1 MVQENLQLRVGAVGL
16 AESIRREAARAE
28 AQLASKP
35 IKMNLD
41 TKGFRQP
48 LGRITHDVSEFNKS
62 MDASVARVL
71 AFGAAMGVINSV
83 SNALKAMASNAI
95 KVEKAL
101 KDVNVI
107 LNLNNSQLATF
118 GDQLFDVARKTSQS
132 FDTVSE
138 AAVEFARQGLGA
150 EETLKRINDAMVLS
164 RLSGLKAAESVS
176 SLTAAVNSY
185 AKVGISTTQVINR
198 LANVDAAFAV
208 SSADLANAIQRAGAS
223 AQGAKVEFNELLAVV
238 TSVQQQTARGG
249 AVIGNAFK
257 SIFTRL
263 QRSGVRDTL
272 EELGVATEN
281 TNGSL
286 RSGIDVLRD
295 YAKIYGNLTDQQ
307 KAYTDSQ
314 IAGLFQINNL
324 KALLSDLTSEYSI
337 YDKALRT
344 ADSSTNQAIQRNE
357 ELNKTLS
364 SLLLRTGAS
373 IEELAAKLGEIGASE
388 GITRLV
394 NMVKSAA
401 DLFNNL
407 LGDGE
412 GEGSDFAKNLV
423 RGIGSFLTGPG
434 LVIIGAALAKIFGQV
449 TKFGVSAF
457 KEILGL
463 NVETKRQEA
472 LQKAIGVTLAKNEQ
486 LYGQIMGLAG
496 NTAAQEQL
504 LLNYIKQETKERL
517 AQEQIMKRIASSTA
531 FTGIGAGPQGF
542 VPAGKRGARKA
553 GRATLGMSSGF
564 VPNFRKNPAQSA
576 EYMGMLA
583 GGYSKKALRNPKIK
597 KTKIHDG
604 KGKSFFAQT
613 NGHENIKTFTNLSG
627 KKATM
632 VVPEKQS
639 TAYKNFTKTLKGK
652 IASGGFVPNFAKAL
666 PSGFMAP
673 GQGGTVPGGGKD
685 TVSKKI
691 IDATKL
697 VTMLVPDASGT
708 HVSQGG
714 VTMPEGHIQR
724 VRFMQVGPMRRKEG
738 TRGTT
743 KQNLD
748 KISKNKIIEGS
759 RNFARFLDT
768 DIPKGQIVPP
778 NRSEWA
784 TTAGRIF
791 EAGLRAVLK
800 SPSFGSETATFDFLG
815 GDRSKGGVFDWNT
828 PLADAKTSSSSK
840 NRASMAAKTIQFLG
854 GGQKAFDKE
863 YKKEDPKAIGKI
875 KKGVKNALGD
885 VRLIDETQ
893 TRSMLENNAVK
904 KEFLGKRGRGT
915 SRFNWKADGYI
926 PSFSEIFG
934 GMSNMYID
942 HMGSGSGIQS
952 FSSPMARMVSETGS
966 KQGKNLWRALEAL
979 GVSSVS
985 KKYSLNSFGQEGF
998 NKFLKSDS
1006 TAKRLSKALNV
1017 KPDKLGGHKGD
1028 FYELY
1033 RAKDRFGP
1041 DWKSGLTNADL
1052 PFDMKNPSGATGIGE
1067 AKAFDVLKGKSA
1079 AGQQANILT
1088 KSLFSDSDRGLFKG
1102 ISEKLIISPADSA
1115 MMKIPDALASEM
1127 KAAGYNANG
1136 GQVSRADLKK
1146 FAKASMLGW
1155 RKTYNERKFQRTIL
1169 SNSTM
1174 FKGKQKIPATVP
1186 FSGRNFRGRLST
1198 RRGLRN
1204 MGASAGYV
1212 PSFSPLTWGKIK
1224 GTGGTGRQLTMNETL
1239 SSFRYTKEKN
1249 KVAEIDFVSSMRKGD
1264 ASKLFDEVM
1273 KKEGA
1278 IKSGTIT
1285 PQRVWK
1291 LGSKTNFEDLMH
1303 SFPQLQYRLKSG
1315 METTGRF
1322 VLPDGSTF
1330 RFQSLKDLK
1339 QRVNSDYKRE
1349 EFRRFIEGQGP
1360 VGLGRMGVQDLTTT
1374 LSKQRKGDAF
1384 YRNYANGY
1392 LGKGVREAIKRE
1404 QAVSGQKAVVER
1416 SKFLGGGIGVYNKGQ
1431 QRKYGSLDRTIQR
1444 DHLGQGQLRSTLG
1457 KTGSGK
1463 EKYVSGGFAPNF
1475 AGYKKKGKKFSPS
1488 FARPARKFKRFK
1500 KDKFLKDIGKRQ
1512 ESNKRMNEQA
1522 YVWAADKSQKAQKL
1536 QERFHLDKIDD
1547 IFQGFFAGGYMPD
1560 DFYPNFARKKKPV
1573 DKLNLSELKKE
1584 LRRIQRER
1592 PNDLQAQQRIQD
1604 KIDVKQGNVQKNIK
1618 EREDAKKK
1626 RAQKNQK
1633 FDTRYGRVK
1642 NVGSPSAPVDPD
1654 VKAERKENSLQ
1665 KRSRRQLRRQR
1676 RRIMLKLARA
1686 TKTVKGTVGTVAKMG
1701 AYGVKTTADA
1711 LLFKGPGMLTGKAR
1725 EKASALKGRM
1735 NAAVTRGVEGVKEH
1749 SRRRAEEKRAK
1760 KEAKEAKRQQQRL
1773 EKQIQKQARIEAARQ
1788 RKAEKAAEKQSKA
1801 VEREKRKAEKR
1812 QARAQRRAAFVKKMT
1827 KPFKEWKAQ
1836 AIENKKVKADR
1847 AAARKAQKIEQRRI
1861 ETEEKRALE
1870 RAKLEKK
1877 ERKRR
1882 DRIAGKTRR
1891 QEKRAQAKAQRLEEK
1906 LEKERIKAEEK
1917 AAKKEA
1923 ADRKKAEKAREKAEK
1938 RAANLTK
1945 RQRNK
1950 ELKRI
1955 RSEQRARKFKETKER
1970 FNAGLRRGAGATGS
1984 AIGGAASAAGRAGVA
1999 AGRAGMGVV
2008 SAGAQ
2013 RSAQLAATG
2022 LGILNKTVANVKQK
2036 AKQLK
2041 EERRIKKIE
2050 AKIRAEKQAQLN
2062 AAKAETKAAET
2073 KSQKVQESN
2082 KKIDKQEKQEV
2093 KREAKKTP
2101 KAERV
2106 KFRSTALGAAVTK
2119 MAKGIISP
2127 IVSAPERA
2135 PTGRGAFGRD
2145 TKGGKILKRGSMFGP
2160 AQQGQDRVAGKK
2172 PKEKLPAKTPE
2183 EVGRQ
2188 RKPSGTDKKGRGGL
2202 VDKVDRSASMM
2213 GWAFGL
2219 QMAASMA
2226 QPYVS
2231 DFREKQI
2238 EGTSDAGMAGAA
2250 EGAVNSLQYA
2260 PFLLMIPKFGLAL
2273 AALTVTASTLMGA
2286 LDGLVESASE
2296 ASERFK
2302 KEAGERQKRDQR
2314 ESENRQG
2321 LGQAVAELRSRER
2334 GTDVESIRTAR
2345 DAVRKRLSG
2354 VTDSEQRRIL
2364 EKMIK
2369 QGASTR
2375 DIATEL
2381 ERQELSGSDVR
2392 GADNALSFINK
2403 DSYDNKYG
2411 LESMEERDRIFED
2424 SANSFASIIGK
2435 LDSDKLK
2442 VFQDSLGEAGKG
2454 GEILTKTFEKMRDA
2468 QIGGNKS
2475 QADLMRQQFENYT
2488 LSADDIAKAR
2498 KSLDSL
2504 GILSTDQG
2512 RQVVEEA
2519 ETGGSQEA
2527 LKKVLV
2533 ALQAGNQR
2541 VISGDFE
2548 KSAEAVAGL
2557 NRSFEQFSSQLKF
2570 SEQIFKQYNSML
2582 NKAVNHQN
2590 SMYQKIGT
2598 AAIDLGL
2605 KYGKGANSISESVKM
2620 FNIDFAQRSGSIGEY
2635 EAIEKSFAARR
2646 ESMNRNFNLDSMS
2659 NEALYDV
2666 SVDAITA
2673 GAEAR
2678 RDSLFREYNQASR
2691 RTAVDQIFGS
2701 ENKNTELQAVLKRSI
2716 KDGEVDPSNVTNAIG
2731 RLTSQRSSIDYAS
2744 SFNDRKV
2751 AQKNLAEARQQR
2763 KDLIQNR
2770 KDQETE
2776 LALQQSMFGR
2786 RPQGPGTKYFRTR
2799 GDLSDYPD
2807 ETPRPLIYSQQSDPI
2822 LEKAIERG
2830 DIVSDRDSVTIDG
2843 QTYDSRA
2850 IQGIYNEADRIARS
2864 GTAINIRD
2872 FIRGP
2877 MDSVGPTVENNLP
2890 PNFFRT
2896 GEGSGRGFFGP
2907 MRGSFVP
2914 QPIEDATADGRG
2926 GEVRPASLSDRNK
2939 EYGTAKI
2946 SRLGD
2951 VQPSSDFTDKNVIRD
2966 FLGALRVVEA
2976 EEVNAPAREAQ
2987 ARIPGIQEQIES
2999 TNDLIEVTQDSIRQQ
3014 QADMPDEG
3022 GVKISN
3028 IDQFANAV
3036 EARAST
3042 LAGLTADGGPEDLA
3056 VALENGQVT
3065 TAAQL
3070 KSINEDL
3077 NRSVQSSDL
3086 ERRKQTAQL
3095 EIQRQISEEQLRV
3108 EEEQTKKLAAL
3119 DKLNFLAKGI
3129 SSTQEIREVQAQAE
3143 IITAS
3148 GGGRNPQQGRVLA
3161 ADARRKIASKVG
3173 MPELFTQEDRIELAQ
3188 FNVQNMAGAL
3198 RRGGQVGMS
3207 NDLLD
3212 DWEQTKQLILDGDI
3226 ESPFTSETEKLDKT
3240 IKELIKTLR
3249 GNFLASLEQEVTL
3262 AVPDEMMNAME
3273 RVEYELQNVANEA
3286 FNFKNDLINISSILA
3301 NVGRARVE
3309 SEGMKPLVEVA
3320 SEYRK
3325 SMEKSDQEIK
3335 TLEEKK
3341 EKETDPIKK
3350 AEIQQDIDKLLI
3362 SRNAEREKFQERA
3375 SGVSSQFLNK
3385 YGNPDPLSIV
3395 DSTQITPDPIP
3406 VGDSDAARRM
3416 VSGFPGM
3423 DGKVMSAEAQEKLRA
3438 AMTDVSRTQ
3447 PRGSYDEN
3455 QFQFLNTLNNAAR
3468 EGLNSQQTMA
3478 KISRLRFTQ
3487 FGQTERAAPQS
3498 FDLLGRNRRATGF
3511 NSGLGYTSPGSSLLD
3526 LGSRKSL
3533 FDNSALAP
3541 SPLIDNLKLPDGLQ
3555 VVNGKVASTK
3565 TPSAPAP
3572 LNSMPLTLWNAD
3584 ATSTPSDPI
3593 QQSVNKVVPPASS
3606 FPASPR
3612 QDFLGSDSGFPA
3624 PPSNDVEVGLRQKYL
3639 GLSDSELQE
3648 LDSTR
3653 NPANNSRLH
3662 DSLFPNRPVSVEPA
3676 LPPAVPNP
3684 FEPGGIYQP
3693 KPVSPPANAAPTD
3706 DNSTADLSQALQ
3718 QSAETTRLLTE
3729 ALQNKKSE
3737 VDHEFNGEVQVNFP
3751 NLLAES
3757 QKIDQALQVLARGL
3771 KSELLLAV
3779 EEKIKE
3785 NNQNLGFS

>member
-373 IEELAAKLGEIGASE
+373 IEELAAKLGELGASE

-407 LGDGE
+407 LGNGE
-412 GEGSDFAKNLV
+412 GEGNDFAKNLV

-613 NGHENIKTFTNLSG
+613 NGHENIKTFKNLSG

-666 PSGFMAP
+666 PSGFMTP

-691 IDATKL
+691 VDATKL

-724 VRFMQVGPMRRKEG
+724 VRFMQVGPKKKPSGE
-738 TRGTT
+738 T
-743 KQNLD
+743 QSNLD
-748 KISKNKIIEGS
+748 KIARGKIIEGS
-759 RNFARFLDT
+759 RNFSNFLDRN
-768 DIPKGQIVPP
+768 IPKGPITPP

-791 EAGLRAVLK
+791 EAGIRSVLR

-885 VRLIDETQ
+885 VRLIDEAQ
-893 TRSMLENNAVK
+893 ARNMLENNAVK
-904 KEFLGKRGRGT
+904 QQFLGKRGRAT
-915 SRFNWKADGYI
+915 PRFNWKADGYI

-942 HMGSGSGIQS
+942 HMGSGSGVQS

-998 NKFLKSDS
+998 DKFLKSDS

-1033 RAKDRFGP
+1033 RTKDRFGP

-1052 PFDMKNPSGATGIGE
+1052 PFDMKNPSGAAGIGE

-1102 ISEKLIISPADSA
+1102 ISEKLTLSPADSA
-1115 MMKIPDALASEM
+1115 AMKISDALASEM
-1127 KAAGYNANG
+1127 KAAGYNVNG

-1186 FSGRNFRGRLST
+1186 FSGRNFRGRLAT
-1198 RRGLRN
+1198 RRGLRS
-1204 MGASAGYV
+1204 MGASGGYIPNFAGGMSLNSYFRKEMLGKKFGDLNKMVSNSWQSRMVSGQGLSMAKETTFKNSLFSSIAKTFKGGYV
-1212 PSFSPLTWGKIK
+1212 PIGSNP
-1224 GTGGTGRQLTMNETL
+1224 
-1239 SSFRYTKEKN
+1239 
-1249 KVAEIDFVSSMRKGD
+1249 
-1264 ASKLFDEVM
+1264 
-1273 KKEGA
+1273 
-1278 IKSGTIT
+1278 TIT
-1285 PQRVWK
+1285 AQNWAKVPRAKKLELQKQWKSLNLTPQKPSQPV
-1291 LGSKTNFEDLMH
+1291 
-1303 SFPQLQYRLKSG
+1303 Y
-1315 METTGRF
+1315 
-1322 VLPDGSTF
+1322 
-1330 RFQSLKDLK
+1330 
-1339 QRVNSDYKRE
+1339 NSDEQFYKDMLS
-1349 EFRRFIEGQGP
+1349 RRANMASGFLGQ
-1360 VGLGRMGVQDLTTT
+1360 
-1374 LSKQRKGDAF
+1374 
-1384 YRNYANGY
+1384 
-1392 LGKGVREAIKRE
+1392 GVREAIKRE
-1404 QAVSGQKAVVER
+1404 EAVSGQKAVVER

-1431 QRKYGSLDRTIQR
+1431 QRKYGSLDQTIQR

-1536 QERFHLDKIDD
+1536 QERFNLDKIDD

-1560 DFYPNFARKKKPV
+1560 DFYPNFARKKKKPV
-1573 DKLNLSELKKE
+1573 DKLNLNELKKE
-1584 LRRIQRER
+1584 LRRIQRES

-1604 KIDVKQGNVQKNIK
+1604 KIDVKEGNVQKNIK

-1801 VEREKRKAEKR
+1801 VEREKRKVEKR
-1812 QARAQRRAAFVKKMT
+1812 QERARRRASFVNKMA

-1836 AIENKKVKADR
+1836 AVENKKVKADR
-1847 AAARKAQKIEQRRI
+1847 AAARKAQKIEQKRI
-1861 ETEEKRALE
+1861 EVEEKRALE

-1891 QEKRAQAKAQRLEEK
+1891 QEKRAQAKAQRMEER
-1906 LEKERIKAEEK
+1906 LEKERIRAEEK

-1970 FNAGLRRGAGATGS
+1970 FNAGLRRGASATGS

-1999 AGRAGMGVV
+1999 AGRTGMGVV

-2022 LGILNKTVANVKQK
+2022 LGILNKTVADVKQK

-2041 EERRIKKIE
+2041 EQRRIKKIE

-2106 KFRSTALGAAVTK
+2106 KFRSTALGAAVIK
-2119 MAKGIISP
+2119 MAKGIIAP

-2145 TKGGKILKRGSMFGP
+2145 TRGGKILKRGSMFGS
-2160 AQQGQDRVAGKK
+2160 AQQGQDRVAGRRT
-2172 PKEKLPAKTPE
+2172 KEKLPPRTPE

-2188 RKPSGTDKKGRGGL
+2188 RKPSGADKKERGGL

-2231 DFREKQI
+2231 DFRAKQI
-2238 EGTSDAGMAGAA
+2238 EGTGQAGMAGAA

-2605 KYGKGANSISESVKM
+2605 KYGKGANSISENVKM
-2620 FNIDFAQRSGSIGEY
+2620 FNIDFAQRSGSIGGY
-2635 EAIEKSFAARR
+2635 EAIEKSFAVRR
-2646 ESMNRNFNLDSMS
+2646 GSMDRNFNLDSMS
-2659 NEALYDV
+2659 NEALYNV

-2701 ENKNTELQAVLKRSI
+2701 ENKNTELQAILKRSI
-2716 KDGEVDPSNVTNAIG
+2716 KDGEVDPSNVTNVIG
-2731 RLTSQRSSIDYAS
+2731 GLTSQKSAINYAS

-2751 AQKNLAEARQQR
+2751 AEKNLAGARQQR

-2770 KDQETE
+2770 KDQQAE
-2776 LALQQSMFGR
+2776 LRLQQSMFGR
-2786 RPQGPGTKYFRTR
+2786 QPQGPGTKYFRTR
-2799 GDLSDYPD
+2799 TTALSTERAKAYAD
-2807 ETPRPLIYSQQSDPI
+2807 ETRRGVIYRATADPV
-2822 LEKAIERG
+2822 LDKAMERG

-2843 QTYDSRA
+2843 ERYDPSA
-2850 IQGIYNEADRIARS
+2850 IQEIYNQADRIARS
-2864 GTAINIRD
+2864 GNAINIRD
-2872 FIRGP
+2872 FSQG
-2877 MDSVGPTVENNLP
+2877 ENLP
-2890 PNFFRT
+2890 ANFFRT
-2896 GEGSGRGFFGP
+2896 GEGSGRAFTGELS
-2907 MRGSFVP
+2907 GSFVP
-2914 QPIEDATADGRG
+2914 QSVEDATADSRG
-2926 GEVRPASLSDRNK
+2926 GDVRPASLSARSA
-2939 EYGTAKI
+2939 EFGPMWSGRI
-2946 SRLGD
+2946 GD
-2951 VQPSSDFTDKNVIRD
+2951 VSANSDFTDKNVIRD

-2987 ARIPGIQEQIES
+2987 TRIPGIQEQIES
-2999 TNDLIEVTQDSIRQQ
+2999 TNDLIDVTQDSIRQQ

-3028 IDQFANAV
+3028 IGQFADAV
-3036 EARAST
+3036 GARAST

-3095 EIQRQISEEQLRV
+3095 EIQRHISEEQLRV

-3129 SSTQEIREVQAQAE
+3129 SSTQEIRQVQAQAE

-3161 ADARRKIASKVG
+3161 ADARRKIASQVG
-3173 MPELFTQEDRIELAQ
+3173 MPELFTQQDRIELAQ
-3188 FNVQNMAGAL
+3188 FNVENYAGAL

-3207 NDLLD
+3207 NSLLD
-3212 DWEQTKQLILDGDI
+3212 DWDQTKQLILDGEI

-3240 IKELIKTLR
+3240 IKELIKILR
-3249 GNFLASLEQEVTL
+3249 GNFLESLEQEVTL
-3262 AVPDEMMNAME
+3262 AVPDEMMNAMA
-3273 RVEYELQNVANEA
+3273 RVEHELQNVANEA
-3286 FNFKNDLINISSILA
+3286 FNFKNDLINIASILA
-3301 NVGRARVE
+3301 NVGRARAE
-3309 SEGMKPLVEVA
+3309 SEAMKPLVKVA
-3320 SEYRK
+3320 SEYTE
-3325 SMEKSDQEIK
+3325 SMEKFDQEIK

-3362 SRNAEREKFQERA
+3362 SRNAEREKFQEQA
-3375 SGVSSQFLNK
+3375 SAASSGFLNK

-3416 VSGFPGM
+3416 VSSFRGM
-3423 DGKVMSAEAQEKLRA
+3423 DGRLMSLGAQEKLRA
-3438 AMTDVSRTQ
+3438 AMTDVSRAQ

-3478 KISRLRFTQ
+3478 ELDAQ
-3487 FGQTERAAPQS
+3487 FGSTERAAPQP
-3498 FDLLGRNRRATGF
+3498 FDLLGVSRKATGF

-3526 LGSRKSL
+3526 LGGAKSL
-3533 FDNSALAP
+3533 FAP
-3541 SPLIDNLKLPDGLQ
+3541 SAPAPNPLLDNLTLPDGLQ
-3555 VVNGKVASTK
+3555 VVNGRVVSTK

-3572 LNSMPLTLWNAD
+3572 PNSMPLTLW
-3584 ATSTPSDPI
+3584 
-3593 QQSVNKVVPPASS
+3593 
-3606 FPASPR
+3606 
-3612 QDFLGSDSGFPA
+3612 G
-3624 PPSNDVEVGLRQKYL
+3624 
-3639 GLSDSELQE
+3639 
-3648 LDSTR
+3648 LDSTSAPEAR
-3653 NPANNSRLH
+3653 VGDDNLQGGKGDDIVEGVLGGSPALP
-3662 DSLFPNRPVSVEPA
+3662 PNRPVSVETV
-3676 LPPAVPNP
+3676 LPPVVPNP
-3684 FEPGGIYQP
+3684 FEPGGTYQP
-3693 KPVSPPANAAPTD
+3693 KPVSPPASAAPTD

-3718 QSAETTRLLTE
+3718 QSAETTRLLTD
-3729 ALQNKKSE
+3729 ALANKKSE
-3737 VDHEFNGEVQVNFP
+3737 IDHEFNGEVQVNFP

-3757 QKIDQALQVLARGL
+3757 QKIDQALQVLAQGL